1 MNLNRS
7 LSCES
12 GKRTISGRASSI
24 DMKEK
29 VRSDE
34 AISLS
39 RAHCVWKKRREDGHQ
54 KIKLD
59 QGENETGKCCEH
71 ELYF

>member
-39 RAHCVWKKRREDGHQ
+39 RAHCVWKKRRGWTPKDKTRPGRE
-54 KIKLD
+54 
-59 QGENETGKCCEH
+59 
-71 ELYF
+71 

>member
-12 GKRTISGRASSI
+12 GKRTISGRPSSI

-39 RAHCVWKKRREDGHQ
+39 RAHCVWKKRGWTQKDKIRPERE
-54 KIKLD
+54 
-59 QGENETGKCCEH
+59 
-71 ELYF
+71 